1 MFPDLF
7 WRCCCQGEFCWI
19 QRWFQKI
26 SLAATLH
33 DGGKLFNG
41 ADTPENQLSKS
52 MFIHVHVH
60 KIAASSC
67 FCHPPSHFPYE
78 IRVVRILYI
87 LYNILPNFLHG
98 CCLENWSFHKSCWF
112 VQVLV
117 IWYFLIYDMYIPR
130 SVYNVAS
137 KSPMWRWHPAII
149 IYIYIRKFQPTFL
162 VRSGSQLSSRNPLMT
177 RAIFTNPRG
186 QRVFSKAVWCYFR
199 HLISVASVVL
209 VQFF

>member
-149 IYIYIRKFQPTFL
+149 IYIYISGNSSQHFWSDLVHSFLREIPSWLVPSSPILGARESFQKLFG
-162 VRSGSQLSSRNPLMT
+162 V
-177 RAIFTNPRG
+177 IFAT
-186 QRVFSKAVWCYFR
+186 
-199 HLISVASVVL
+199 
-209 VQFF
+209 